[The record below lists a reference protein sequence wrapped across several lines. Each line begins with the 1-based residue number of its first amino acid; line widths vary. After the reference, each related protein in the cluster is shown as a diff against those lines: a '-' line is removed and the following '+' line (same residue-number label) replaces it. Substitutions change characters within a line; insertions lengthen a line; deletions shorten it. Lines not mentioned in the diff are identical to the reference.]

1 MKTFE
6 CKPWLIWKA
15 RKENYCWARICC
27 HSLAETIHVFW
38 EAFALSYLIHC
49 ERPSWQH
56 LSTLVQFLFSS
67 LCHKRNKHLAHIHLS
82 QHTTYSPEL
91 HNKLSQGYRIQSLWP
106 SPWLWKPVGEPMD
119 RFTALI
125 QSLWRGRTTFVTVS
139 QLKVRLCFLPAMC
152 SGWQDASLFTAHST
166 NHPNNA
172 QDFRPPPRTS
182 GV

>member
-6 CKPWLIWKA
+6 CKPGLICKT

-27 HSLAETIHVFW
+27 HSLAETIHVFC

-67 LCHKRNKHLAHIHLS
+67 LCHKRNKHLPHIHLS

-91 HNKLSQGYRIQSLWP
+91 HNKLSQGYRLQSLW
-106 SPWLWKPVGEPMD
+106 L
-119 RFTALI
+119 
-125 QSLWRGRTTFVTVS
+125 GRTTFVSVS
-139 QLKVRLCFLPAMC
+139 QLKVRLCFLLAMC
-152 SGWQDASLFTAHST
+152 
-166 NHPNNA
+166 
-172 QDFRPPPRTS
+172 
-182 GV
+182 

>member
-91 HNKLSQGYRIQSLWP
+91 HNKLSQGYRIQSLWRKSINRWSCTTTEKAP
-106 SPWLWKPVGEPMD
+106 TRPLLGPTRAFSWLKAPTCA
-119 RFTALI
+119 FTFKTLLRHYAKRAL
-125 QSLWRGRTTFVTVS
+125 T
-139 QLKVRLCFLPAMC
+139 
-152 SGWQDASLFTAHST
+152 
-166 NHPNNA
+166 
-172 QDFRPPPRTS
+172 PR
-182 GV
+182 